1 MNNENKFL
9 GENDRQTTRT
19 VKLISEFCL
28 IACSFAFQISARVPV
43 LNFSPALTRGA
54 RRKRSLVA
62 GVHIAIF
69 RAHSYYVQSA
79 KGQSLYYDLLLLAL
93 EALFL
98 KLQFRLRLQGV
109 CRKAPRAQ
117 GWGGTERRQLTLAN
131 PAWLSDSCEH
141 CNAIYSQAQFLSDSS
156 HSSLNLTGHTS
167 FVCHIL
173 ALF

>member
-79 KGQSLYYDLLLLAL
+79 KGQSLYYDVLLLAL

-98 KLQFRLRLQGV
+98 ESSSDISFREFAEKRPKPKVEERLKGD
-109 CRKAPRAQ
+109 
-117 GWGGTERRQLTLAN
+117 N
-131 PAWLSDSCEH
+131 
-141 CNAIYSQAQFLSDSS
+141 
-156 HSSLNLTGHTS
+156 
-167 FVCHIL
+167 
-173 ALF
+173 